1 MLKLGADVSTKDNN
15 SWTPLMWASSLGWA
29 KSCQE
34 LLDMQASP
42 DDVNSEGDTA
52 LHIACKQ
59 GHIGIVNLL
68 MENEASLT
76 VCNTQGLTCLEV
88 AVRTGN
94 SDVAMAMVKNSRYAL
109 SICTYNYKLLL
120 FSRYKPLGFL

>member
-1 MLKLGADVSTKDNN
+1 
-15 SWTPLMWASSLGWA
+15 MWASSLGWA

-59 GHIGIVNLL
+59 GHICIVNLL
-68 MENEASLT
+68 MENGASLT

-109 SICTYNYKLLL
+109 SICAYNHNLLL
-120 FSRYKPLGFL
+120 FFRYKPLGFI

>member
-1 MLKLGADVSTKDNN
+1 ML
-15 SWTPLMWASSLGWA
+15 ASKLGWA

-34 LLDMQASP
+34 LLDMQASA

-59 GHIGIVNLL
+59 GHVSIVNLL
-68 MENEASLT
+68 MENSASLT
-76 VCNTQGLTCLEV
+76 IRNIQGLTCLEA

-94 SDVAMAMVKNSRYAL
+94 SDVAMAMVKNSRYASL
-109 SICTYNYKLLL
+109 FICAYNHEL
-120 FSRYKPLGFL
+120 FLYATCNPLRMTQM

>member
-1 MLKLGADVSTKDNN
+1 
-15 SWTPLMWASSLGWA
+15 
-29 KSCQE
+29 
-34 LLDMQASP
+34 MQASP

-68 MENEASLT
+68 MENRASLT

-88 AVRTGN
+88 AVRTGK

-109 SICTYNYKLLL
+109 SICASNHNLLL
-120 FSRYKPLGFL
+120 FSKYKPLGFL

>member
-1 MLKLGADVSTKDNN
+1 
-15 SWTPLMWASSLGWA
+15 
-29 KSCQE
+29 
-34 LLDMQASP
+34 MQASP

-68 MENEASLT
+68 MENGASLT

-109 SICTYNYKLLL
+109 SICAYNRNLLL
-120 FSRYKPLGFL
+120 FSKYKPLGFL